1 MCDIGECS
9 QGDANREE
17 DGCIKRTASVV
28 YRRNQSQDQD
38 QLILI
43 IEMQEPLNY

>member
-1 MCDIGECS
+1 
-9 QGDANREE
+9 
-17 DGCIKRTASVV
+17 V